1 MKIRNLKTSKVV
13 VGLLSLMSFLTVAS
27 AASSFLPESLAKLL
41 GLVGP
46 GGVCASQYITSRVQF
61 VLVLA
66 LGGIVLVAVA
76 YALMAAFKYVRSEGE
91 SGKMEE
97 AQKSIKAIFI
107 GIAAMIIAVV
117 GIVLVFAVF
126 GAKPADPA
134 LYQTCINAPTSAAC
148 TSCKE
153 SGYVANNKCAKC
165 EDAITK
171 YCKTTAQSASA
182 YLTWNDIKEDDG
194 GSGIRTDCE

>member
-1 MKIRNLKTSKVV
+1 MKTRNLKTSKLVV
-13 VGLLSLMSFLTVAS
+13 VLLSVMSMLTVAT
-27 AASSFLPESLAKLL
+27 AASNFLPESLANLL

-46 GGVCASQYITSRVQF
+46 GGVCASEYITSRVQF

-66 LGGIVLVAVA
+66 LGGIVLVAVV
-76 YALMAAFKYVRSEGE
+76 YALLAAFKYVRSEGE
-91 SGKMEE
+91 SGKMED

-126 GAKPADPA
+126 GAKPADPS
-134 LYQTCINAPTSAAC
+134 LYQTCINAPTSVAC
-148 TSCKE
+148 STCKE
-153 SGYVANNKCAKC
+153 SGYQKGNKCAKC
-165 EDAITK
+165 EDSITA

-182 YLTWNDIKEDDG
+182 YSTWEDIKSNDG
-194 GSGIRTDCE
+194 GSGIGTNCE